1 MAIFTNQATLTY
13 NGNVINSNIT
23 TGEILEVLSA
33 TKTAV
38 IGTYSQ
44 DSEVIYVIQI
54 VNTGTIALTGLTIT
68 DDLGAYTFDTTT
80 LVPLD
85 YVEGSV
91 RYYSNGVLQPEPV
104 VTEGDNLV
112 ISGIIVPAGG
122 VATIIYVADAN
133 QFAPLGLEDSITN
146 TAIISGG
153 GITEVTVTETVT
165 PESGAR
171 LSINKSICPAV
182 VTENGQ
188 LTYTFTIQNTGNVP
202 VTVGDNVTITD
213 TFNPILSDISVAFNG
228 VAWTEGTNYTYNE
241 TTGEFETLLGQVTV
255 PAATYVQDAV
265 TGGWIIEPGV
275 SVLTVTGTV

>member
-1 MAIFTNQATLTY
+1 M
-13 NGNVINSNIT
+13 
-23 TGEILEVLSA
+23 
-33 TKTAV
+33 
-38 IGTYSQ
+38 
-44 DSEVIYVIQI
+44 
-54 VNTGTIALTGLTIT
+54 
-68 DDLGAYTFDTTT
+68 
-80 LVPLD
+80 
-85 YVEGSV
+85 
-91 RYYSNGVLQPEPV
+91 
-104 VTEGDNLV
+104 
-112 ISGIIVPAGG
+112 
-122 VATIIYVADAN
+122 
-133 QFAPLGLEDSITN
+133 EDSITN
-146 TAIISGG
+146 TATINGG

-171 LSINKSICPAV
+171 LTISKSMCPPV

-202 VTVGDNVTITD
+202 LTVADSVSITD
-213 TFNPILSDISVAFNG
+213 TFNPVLSNLNVTFNG